1 MFNLEVFIMDRKEV
15 LFKMR
20 LTILL
25 TVFIAA
31 LLAASVQTSVAQ
43 NPKSAQWS
51 KVGGKMVL
59 SGSHSFTKTWTT
71 DSNHSELGFWEGSFY
86 DDYKKRK
93 YAPWDDVVKNSV
105 SPVVGQIVVQ
115 GPGNIGLLQRSK
127 NGAAIHL
134 SQGEEKAYFRA
145 WRNDLYWKDNGWEGS
160 VGEYNPNGEFWGKVP
175 AGQIVTIN
183 VEAQMASYDNRMNT
197 GEFAYH
203 APQEVQ
209 YEIWFFPR
217 DGGKI
222 IKVINA
228 AGTIDKPQPGIL
240 YYHEKECN

>member
-1 MFNLEVFIMDRKEV
+1 MNKNGIILK
-15 LFKMR
+15 LK
-20 LTILL
+20 LTFLL
-25 TVFIAA
+25 TVFIVG
-31 LLAASVQTSVAQ
+31 LLVISVKTLVAQ
-43 NPKSAQWS
+43 NPKAGQWS

-59 SGSHSFTKTWTT
+59 SGSRSFTKTWTT

-86 DDYKKRK
+86 DDYNKRK

-127 NGAAIHL
+127 GGAAI
-134 SQGEEKAYFRA
+134 QMTMGEEKAYFRA
-145 WRNDLYWKDNGWEGS
+145 WRNELRWNNNQWEGS
-160 VGEYNPNGEFWGKVP
+160 VNEFNPKGEFWGKVP
-175 AGQIVTIN
+175 AGQVVTIN

-209 YEIWFFPR
+209 YEIWFFPG

-222 IKVINA
+222 IKVINN
-228 AGTIDKPQPGIL
+228 AGISDKPQPGIL
-240 YYHEKECN
+240 YYREKECN